1 MLRKEEHG
9 QEVEGDEED
18 DHEAG
23 PPAPVPAPPEWFAAI
38 ERGEIETTVEVTRMA
53 ILPPFRSR
61 ADTLFFRD
69 GLLPY
74 GQAPC
79 RAAKNLKIIRQR
91 TQRTS
96 QERK

>member
-1 MLRKEEHG
+1 MGKKSKATKKTTMKRG
-9 QEVEGDEED
+9 R
-18 DHEAG
+18 
-23 PPAPVPAPPEWFAAI
+23 PPQSPPPPEWFAAI

>member
-1 MLRKEEHG
+1 
-9 QEVEGDEED
+9 
-18 DHEAG
+18 
-23 PPAPVPAPPEWFAAI
+23 
-38 ERGEIETTVEVTRMA
+38 MA
-53 ILPPFRSR
+53 ILPPFRSL
-61 ADTLFFRD
+61 ADTLFFHD

-91 TQRTS
+91 TQRES